1 MSAAGCQT
9 GTPVL
14 CRAHHNGTPE
24 HTTGTGFTPERV
36 TNEAPV
42 AMDVRAEQYS
52 IEVLINNT
60 KLQEN
65 VVCWLPLLVQFVRTQ
80 PTNILLDGLECYEV
94 THMKD
99 DITTVT
105 VELKSGTV
113 QK

>member
-1 MSAAGCQT
+1 MALAVLWCQQSEDRDERRSLMSAAGCQT

-60 KLQEN
+60 KL
-65 VVCWLPLLVQFVRTQ
+65 
-80 PTNILLDGLECYEV
+80 
-94 THMKD
+94 
-99 DITTVT
+99 
-105 VELKSGTV
+105 
-113 QK
+113 